1 MKEKIESKITEI
13 INYITDKPVS
23 SISKEEYDILSA
35 EYRRIKYEADA
46 KEKSKKLTEM
56 MVETL
61 GYGFNGSP

>member
-1 MKEKIESKITEI
+1 MKEKIESKLEEI
-13 INYITDKPVS
+13 IDYIIGKPVS
-23 SISKEEYDILSA
+23 GISKEDYDILSA

-61 GYGFNGSP
+61 GYGFNSSP